1 MQPCFQLYQA
11 FDLGEWGRRDDLPEI
26 DPGEPESH
34 SAWYFPKNDLNLT
47 AHRALPLQLR
57 VGSGIN
63 FSCDRNGGWSG
74 LHCPDVR
81 SWLAELR

>member
-1 MQPCFQLYQA
+1 MGLGGPCGRPLIHFFAEKDAHAACFQLYQA

-47 AHRALPLQLR
+47 AGTR
-57 VGSGIN
+57 VYASPPAITSR
-63 FSCDRNGGWSG
+63 F
-74 LHCPDVR
+74 H
-81 SWLAELR
+81 